1 MSDQGRHFNH
11 RVGMAAVS
19 SVSQLAVID
28 ESGEWLSTWRGSFD
42 FFDIPH
48 LRSPML
54 AHPDPR

>member
-1 MSDQGRHFNH
+1 
-11 RVGMAAVS
+11 MAAVS